1 MPSHKKGNGGEVNSI
16 LEAARKLADDEK
28 ITLDQAIATM
38 QLEAELRQERE
49 AATIRDEART
59 MRGLFKEMTTAAAK
73 YLGNPNR
80 HK

>member
-1 MPSHKKGNGGEVNSI
+1 MPSHRKGNGGEVNSI